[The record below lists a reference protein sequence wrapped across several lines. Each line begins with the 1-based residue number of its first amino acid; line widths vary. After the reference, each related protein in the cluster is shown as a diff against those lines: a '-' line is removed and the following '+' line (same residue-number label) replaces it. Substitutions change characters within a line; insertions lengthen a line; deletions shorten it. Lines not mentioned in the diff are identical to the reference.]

1 MNLKLKYI
9 SLTTVHQRM
18 QDLLRQTDS
27 RDRQKQD
34 QLVNTVSHT
43 LALSVVNNLERNVKN
58 EFKNTVAPGKLSYRN
73 PNEPLGLF
81 CLI

>member
-1 MNLKLKYI
+1 
-9 SLTTVHQRM
+9 M

-27 RDRQKQD
+27 RERQKQD

-58 EFKNTVAPGKLSYRN
+58 EFKNTVAPGKFIFCVNHIKRHSVNMLITLS
-73 PNEPLGLF
+73 
-81 CLI
+81 

>member
-1 MNLKLKYI
+1 MNLKYI
-9 SLTTVHQRM
+9 SLTMVHQRM

-58 EFKNTVAPGKLSYRN
+58 EFKNTVAPGKSSY
-73 PNEPLGLF
+73 
-81 CLI
+81 IV

>member
-1 MNLKLKYI
+1 M
-9 SLTTVHQRM
+9 VHQRM

-58 EFKNTVAPGKLSYRN
+58 EFKNTVAPGKLSYMS
-73 PNEPLGLF
+73 PND
-81 CLI
+81 